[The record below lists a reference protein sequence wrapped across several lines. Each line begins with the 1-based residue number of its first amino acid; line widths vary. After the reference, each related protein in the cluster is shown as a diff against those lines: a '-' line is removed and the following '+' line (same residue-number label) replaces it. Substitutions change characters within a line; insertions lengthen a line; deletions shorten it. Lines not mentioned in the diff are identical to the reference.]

1 MVKKRLLTTKELAE
15 FVGIS
20 NSYLLRVRMTGKIR
34 NRLSPPPHIS
44 VGQGRKGIRY
54 DIRDIEIW
62 MESNGVGVSTRS
74 SVVSDE
80 KRLNSDLATEKQF
93 ISSKEAAQYLGISEE
108 YLRAVRAKQEIR
120 DGLLPPPYVR
130 IGQSGK
136 GIRYEISQLD
146 EWIDSIPRKYP
157 ISERSAEEIL
167 AI

>member
-1 MVKKRLLTTKELAE
+1 
-15 FVGIS
+15 
-20 NSYLLRVRMTGKIR
+20 
-34 NRLSPPPHIS
+34 
-44 VGQGRKGIRY
+44 
-54 DIRDIEIW
+54 